1 MGKTVFTLLFLLA
14 VCASAQGQNPIQIR
28 ENFFNNPKFFSRG
41 QELSS
46 AQVSEMLVPFA
57 QEKRD
62 FDEGIKQMKTGSGLK
77 IVSFATLAVGL
88 GVLFAN
94 ADDPYAWR
102 IPLITSFASVGLG
115 FTGFSLRKKGY
126 NRINSSIYR
135 YNYQNNIPPPS
146 ASLGW
151 TGNGL
156 GLSFKF

>member
-62 FDEGIKQMKTGSGLK
+62 FDEGINK
-77 IVSFATLAVGL
+77 
-88 GVLFAN
+88 
-94 ADDPYAWR
+94 
-102 IPLITSFASVGLG
+102 
-115 FTGFSLRKKGY
+115 
-126 NRINSSIYR
+126 
-135 YNYQNNIPPPS
+135 
-146 ASLGW
+146 
-151 TGNGL
+151 
-156 GLSFKF
+156 